1 MKKYII
7 YTIMSLAC
15 ATIGGLIYDGLFE
28 HHDAPYGQSKVTIVS
43 QEFVPEKY
51 SYETIVGIN
60 TRKHGDNTDIG
71 VMLSDGETSWTTVK
85 TDAWDNQVDLKTIT
99 KLFGNIQASKYNRD
113 TKVFSKGT
121 RVQTRYYPSHYI
133 IKYKSNWNNN
143 RVITFNSTKPVNTR
157 TLNMAKFNDFMV
169 ANHYFPEYYTN

>member
-1 MKKYII
+1 
-7 YTIMSLAC
+7 MSLAC
-15 ATIGGLIYDGLFE
+15 AAIGGLIYDGLFE

-60 TRKHGDNTDIG
+60 TREHDDDNTDIG

-85 TDAWDNQVDLKTIT
+85 TDAWDNQVDLKTMT
-99 KLFGNIQASKYNRD
+99 KLFGNIQASKYNMD

-121 RVQTRYYPSHYI
+121 MVQTRYYPSHYI
-133 IKYKSNWNNN
+133 IKYKSNWDNN

-157 TLNMAKFNDFMV
+157 TVNMAKFNDFMV

>member
-7 YTIMSLAC
+7 YAIVSLAC
-15 ATIGGLIYDGLFE
+15 AAMGGLIYDCLFE
-28 HHDAPYGQSKVTIVS
+28 HRDTPYGQSKVTIVS

-85 TDAWDNQVDLKTIT
+85 MDAWDSQVDLKTMT
-99 KLFGNIQASKYNRD
+99 KLFGNIQASEYNRN

-121 RVQTRYYPSHYI
+121 VVQTRYYSSHYV
-133 IKYKSNWNNN
+133 IKYKSNWDNNH
-143 RVITFNSTKPVNTR
+143 VITFNSTKPVNTR
-157 TLNMAKFNDFMV
+157 TVNMAKFNDFMV